1 MGDLKSAD
9 ELTYEEAI
17 TELKGILTSLQ
28 DETLSIDQL
37 TASIKRAS
45 DLLESCNNRL
55 TSTEKEV
62 NSVIQKLGLGE

>member
-1 MGDLKSAD
+1 MTKNNSAD
-9 ELTYEEAI
+9 ELSYDDAI
-17 TELKGILTSLQ
+17 KELKNILSSLQ

>member
-17 TELKGILTSLQ
+17 TELKEILDSLQ
-28 DETLSIDQL
+28 NETLSIDQL

-55 TSTEKEV
+55 TITEKEV

>member
-17 TELKGILTSLQ
+17 TELKEILDSLQ
-28 DETLSIDQL
+28 NETLSIDQL

>member
-1 MGDLKSAD
+1 MGNLKSAD

-17 TELKGILTSLQ
+17 TELKGILASLQ

>member
-17 TELKGILTSLQ
+17 TELKEILDSLQ
-28 DETLSIDQL
+28 NETLSIDQL

-62 NSVIQKLGLGE
+62 NSIIQKLGLGE

>member
-1 MGDLKSAD
+1 MRDLKSAD
-9 ELTYEEAI
+9 ELKYEEAI
-17 TELKGILTSLQ
+17 AEIKGILASLQ
-28 DETLSIDQL
+28 SETLSIDQL

>member
-1 MGDLKSAD
+1 MGELKSAD

-17 TELKGILTSLQ
+17 TELKEILDSLQ
-28 DETLSIDQL
+28 NETLSIDQL